1 MSEIQSFVYPFKAGE
16 DIGAYR
22 IVSWANGIDDVCL
35 AGNSTVDTV
44 TLLAGVTGELATA
57 AGEVADV
64 TIGGVAEVQLGGTVK
79 RFDVLTTD
87 SSSKAVK
94 ATASTVA
101 LIQTVG
107 MALMG
112 GVSGDIIKIN
122 VNPGRLEKV

>member
-1 MSEIQSFVYPFKAGE
+1 MADVYPFLAGE

-22 IVSWANGIDDVCL
+22 IVSWANGVDGVVL
-35 AGNSTVDTV
+35 AGHSGVDTV

-79 RFDVLTTD
+79 QFDVLTKD
-87 SSSKAVK
+87 SNSKAIT
-94 ATASTVA
+94 ATASTVS
-101 LIQTVG
+101 LLQTVG